1 MASKLD
7 QLRKLSVVVGD
18 TGDIDAVR
26 SLKPQ
31 DCTTNPSIVLKAVQ
45 SPAFADHLVRAV
57 KAGRGK
63 KAAVQVIADDL
74 TVTVGAELSKIVPGK
89 VSTEVDARLSFDKR
103 ASIRKA
109 RSLIAAYGALGIG
122 QDRILVKLAS
132 TWEGIQAARVL
143 QAEGIQCNM
152 TLLFNLA
159 QAVACADAG
168 AFLISPFVGRITD
181 WYGKAT
187 GQTYSPAT
195 DPGVLSVT
203 RIYDYYKSNGIQTVV
218 MGASFRN
225 IGQIEALAGC
235 DRLTISAQL
244 LGELQAATGDL
255 PAALTPDKATGV
267 APMAM
272 DEGTF
277 RWAMNED
284 PMATE
289 KLAEGIRNF
298 NADTLKLYAL
308 IEKALG

>member
-89 VSTEVDARLSFDKR
+89 VSTEVDARLSFDKQ